1 MEAARLLKIPPRAR
15 VNTVVCGSESAR
27 RRVEAAVGGRPRGRV
42 CGGVTYIGGGSP
54 SQMKPCW
61 MRPQSM
67 SLQWWQYVG
76 LWKVFLQKLCP
87 CAAGGCSVEPATD
100 AMSPSHRSRQIFTV
114 NSH

>member
-1 MEAARLLKIPPRAR
+1 MGEDSGLR
-15 VNTVVCGSESAR
+15 
-27 RRVEAAVGGRPRGRV
+27 
-42 CGGVTYIGGGSP
+42 GSP

-61 MRPQSM
+61 MRPHSM

-100 AMSPSHRSRQIFTV
+100 AISPSHRSRQIFTV